1 MKKNSK
7 KQLYESIMRGIS
19 KEVKCSLASLNESNA
34 SGNMNDILFGK
45 AYFQSLNI
53 NDLLQDT
60 YILKKIAGYIVE
72 AQVKKVVKQQFSK
85 NYQDTRGN
93 HSGSAPSSDSTGIPR
108 YVDGGNNWWDF
119 TLDGEKV
126 EIKAFQ
132 KGKMYSNVHA
142 TKNQVDNKNDLT
154 FMLVEYKLM
163 GNKITITGI
172 AFVDGSEIEFDSRY
186 NRLVKNSAINF
197 RRDI

>member
-1 MKKNSK
+1 MKKNNK
-7 KQLYESIMRGIS
+7 KQLYESIMRSIS
-19 KEVKCSLASLNESNA
+19 KEVKRSLASLNESNA

-53 NDLLQDT
+53 NDLLQDP

-72 AQVKKVVKQQFSK
+72 AQVKKVVNQVFSK
-85 NYQDTRGN
+85 NYQDAREE
-93 HSGSAPSSDSTGIPR
+93 HSSSNSAGIPR
-108 YVDGGNNWWDF
+108 YVNGGDNWWDF

-154 FMLVEYKLM
+154 FMLVEYKIM
-163 GNKITITGI
+163 GNEITITGI
-172 AFVDGSEIEFDSRY
+172 AFVDGSEIKFDSKY
-186 NRLVKNSAINF
+186 NRLVNNGAINF